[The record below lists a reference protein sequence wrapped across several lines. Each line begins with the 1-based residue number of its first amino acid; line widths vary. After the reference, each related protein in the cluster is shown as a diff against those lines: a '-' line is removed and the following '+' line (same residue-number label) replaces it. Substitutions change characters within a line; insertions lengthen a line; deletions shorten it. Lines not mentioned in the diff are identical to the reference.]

1 MNIVAVASAAASL
14 GTIGT
19 IGTIGTDPPAG
30 STSVPADETV
40 TAHEAFNI
48 FLTRPATA
56 IGVLLATWILTR
68 LARSGLRRV
77 VRRIAD
83 RSLDHPTSFW
93 RVRVPRLFGET
104 AELAEKRRRQR
115 IDATSKMMYH
125 VVALIAWL
133 TAAIVVLHI
142 MQVDLIPVLT
152 SAGFIGAALAIG
164 GQHTVRDF
172 ISGIGILVEDR
183 FGVGD
188 RIVVESA
195 NGKEIDGVVEYVGAF
210 STRVS
215 ASNSTWHLANGSL
228 GQMCNLSQNPVTTEL
243 EVPIPDEA
251 ARGDDVAAADAVAHA
266 LRRAAGNRTLTGMVL
281 VDDVRAA
288 VGESGGNGP
297 TMKVEVRTA
306 QPLTESQ
313 ASKLERVMS
322 DEIWRVHRS
331 PDGDE
336 DADSEGGE
344 PD

>member
-1 MNIVAVASAAASL
+1 MNLFATTV
-14 GTIGT
+14 
-19 IGTIGTDPPAG
+19 GTDPPG
-30 STSVPADETV
+30 VPTDDAV
-40 TAHEAFNI
+40 TPNEVFNI
-48 FLTRPATA
+48 FLTRPAA
-56 IGVLLATWILTR
+56 SIGVLLATWIITR
-68 LARSGLRRV
+68 VARGVLRRV

-83 RSLDHPTSFW
+83 RSLVRPTSFW

-152 SAGFIGAALAIG
+152 SAGFIGAGLAIG
-164 GQHTVRDF
+164 GQHTVKDF

-188 RIVVESA
+188 RISLESA
-195 NGKEIDGVVEYVGAF
+195 TGKEIEGVVEYVGAF
-210 STRVS
+210 STRIS
-215 ASNSTWHLANGSL
+215 AGNSTWHLGNGSL
-228 GQMCNLSQNPVTTEL
+228 GQVCNLSQNPVTTAL
-243 EVPIPDEA
+243 EVPIPADA
-251 ARGDDVAAADAVAHA
+251 ARGDDVMAADAVAHA

-288 VGESGGNGP
+288 VGDSGDDGP

-306 QPLTESQ
+306 QPLTETQ
-313 ASKLERVMS
+313 ASKLQRVMS

-331 PDGDE
+331 PDVDE